1 MKSKR
6 DWGGVEVER
15 IYTSI
20 REWIFNLQLKCY
32 LLDFKR
38 IMTLPFYVVGDQ
50 DFLPVIERIKDL
62 EMFVYVVAFEV
73 SAQ

>member
-1 MKSKR
+1 M
-6 DWGGVEVER
+6 DGGRGREN
-15 IYTSI
+15 IYIQKGVDIQFATEMLS
-20 REWIFNLQLKCY
+20 FGFQKNYDVAVLCS
-32 LLDFKR
+32 
-38 IMTLPFYVVGDQ
+38 GDQ

>member
-1 MKSKR
+1 M
-6 DWGGVEVER
+6 DGGVEVER
-15 IYTSI
+15 IYTFR

-32 LLDFKR
+32 LFGFQKNYDIAVLCS
-38 IMTLPFYVVGDQ
+38 GDQ
-50 DFLPVIERIKDL
+50 DFLPAIERIKDL